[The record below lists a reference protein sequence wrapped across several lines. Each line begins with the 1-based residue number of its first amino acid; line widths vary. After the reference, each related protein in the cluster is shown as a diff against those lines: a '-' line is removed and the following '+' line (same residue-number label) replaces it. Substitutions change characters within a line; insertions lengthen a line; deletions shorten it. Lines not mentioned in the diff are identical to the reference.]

1 MTFTPN
7 DLAARWNCDAET
19 VLALIHRGAL
29 RAFTLSPPG
38 CKRPRWKISAT
49 TVVAYEAGEPIA
61 AEAPVTR
68 RQKPAAPVKR
78 FFR

>member
-19 VLALIHRGAL
+19 VLALIRRGAL

-38 CKRPRWKISAT
+38 CKRPRWKISAA
-49 TVVAYEAGEPIA
+49 TVAAYEAGQPIVG
-61 AEAPVTR
+61 EAPATR
-68 RQKPAAPVKR
+68 RQKSTATVKR